1 MRSIEEGLEKARRE
15 RKGTQV
21 EGNHAFLQEWQG
33 RSIDR
38 SKLSA
43 YLVSLLEP
51 KSLAAE
57 QFKRLRTLILRKMK
71 SRMENTILVTSAV
84 QGEGKTTTALNLAIS
99 VAQGMNETVLMI
111 DTDLRKPG
119 VHTHLGIEAER
130 GLVDYLREECDL
142 PELLVKTEVPKLTIL
157 PSGTPPEN
165 PSELLAS
172 NRMSQLL
179 REVKGR
185 YDNRFVILDTSPI
198 NVFTDTSILA
208 PQVEGVLLVIKDG
221 ETPRDYVHRAIMQLE
236 GTNLLGLILNQFSA
250 PESLKDT
257 YYYYYDYDYD
267 RSDKSRS

>member
-1 MRSIEEGLEKARRE
+1 MRSIEKGLEKAQRE
-15 RKGTQV
+15 R
-21 EGNHAFLQEWQG
+21 EGHRRNGNRKLLQSWRGQ
-33 RSIDR
+33 SSDR

-51 KSLAAE
+51 KSPAAE
-57 QFKRLRTLILRKMK
+57 QFKRLRTALLRKMK
-71 SRMENTILVTSAV
+71 ARMGNVLLVTSAI

-99 VAQGMNETVLMI
+99 IAQGMNETVLMI

-119 VHTHLGIEAER
+119 VHTHLGIEVER
-130 GLVDYLREECDL
+130 GLVDYLRGECSL
-142 PELLVKTEVPKLTIL
+142 PELLVKTEIPKLTIL
-157 PSGTPPEN
+157 PSGEPPEN

-172 NRMSQLL
+172 DRMSQLL

-185 YDNRFVILDTSPI
+185 YENRFVVLDTSPVNI
-198 NVFTDTSILA
+198 FADTAILA
-208 PQVEGVLLVIKDG
+208 PQAEGVLLVVKDG
-221 ETPRDYVHRAIMQLE
+221 GTPRDFVHRAISQLD
-236 GTNLLGLILNQFSA
+236 GSNLFGLILNQFSA